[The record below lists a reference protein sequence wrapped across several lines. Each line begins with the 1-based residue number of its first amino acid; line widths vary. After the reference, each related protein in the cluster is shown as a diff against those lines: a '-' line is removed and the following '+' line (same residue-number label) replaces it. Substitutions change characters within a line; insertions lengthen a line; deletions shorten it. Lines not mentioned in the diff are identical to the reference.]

1 MMFGG
6 FVVIEIGAFVKTRL
20 FLSTANYRSTTFF
33 RQVATRRLKTEP
45 RCVRVWGESYSSV
58 GDFLVSRDF
67 FGGVVSMTS
76 LLAGKVAL
84 VTGGSRGIG
93 RAVCVE
99 LAAQGATVW
108 INYASRSDAAE
119 ETAALC
125 EEKGA
130 VAKIVPFQ
138 VEDSE
143 AVDKAIDR
151 IKAESGRLD
160 IVVNNAGISRDGL
173 FVRMKNADWEQTIQT
188 NLTGAFYVARA
199 AARLMMKQREGRII
213 NISSVVGEMGNA
225 GQVPYV
231 SSKAGMLGLT
241 KAMARELS
249 SRNVTVNAITPGFID
264 TEMTQVLPE
273 AVREEHLKAIP
284 LARFGQPREVAALVA
299 YITGQVIGVN
309 GGMYM

>member
-1 MMFGG
+1 
-6 FVVIEIGAFVKTRL
+6 
-20 FLSTANYRSTTFF
+20 
-33 RQVATRRLKTEP
+33 
-45 RCVRVWGESYSSV
+45 
-58 GDFLVSRDF
+58 
-67 FGGVVSMTS
+67 MTS

-93 RAVCVE
+93 RAVCVA

-108 INYASRSDAAE
+108 INYAARSDAAE

-125 EEKGA
+125 EEKGS
-130 VAKIVPFQ
+130 VAKIVPFN

-284 LARFGQPREVAALVA
+284 LGRFGQPQEVASLVAFLASESAA

>member
-1 MMFGG
+1 
-6 FVVIEIGAFVKTRL
+6 
-20 FLSTANYRSTTFF
+20 
-33 RQVATRRLKTEP
+33 
-45 RCVRVWGESYSSV
+45 
-58 GDFLVSRDF
+58 
-67 FGGVVSMTS
+67 MTGQ
-76 LLAGKVAL
+76 LAGKVAL

-108 INYASRSDAAE
+108 INYAARSDAAE
-119 ETAALC
+119 ATAALC

-130 VAKIVPFQ
+130 AAKIIPFL

-143 AVDKAIDR
+143 GVDKAIEQ
-151 IKAESGRLD
+151 IKSESGRLD

-199 AARLMMKQREGRII
+199 AAKIMMKQREGRII

-241 KAMARELS
+241 KAMARELA
-249 SRNVTVNAITPGFID
+249 SRKVTVNAITPGFID

-284 LARFGQPREVAALVA
+284 LERFGQPQEVAALVA
-299 YITGQVIGVN
+299 FLASDSAGYITGQVIGVN